1 MQKPSFKID
10 TSYGI
15 VVKITDNAT
24 INKIKEMI
32 SLKIEGSNKLRV
44 SPEILLYGIEDFHD
58 RLSNLTYRGTNT
70 FLSYLKSSFAIPA
83 ISCPSIIGNFY
94 TKPIFFQ
101 YASTRSKFEL

>member
-15 VVKITDNAT
+15 VVKITDNAK

-44 SPEILLYGIEDFHD
+44 SPEILLY
-58 RLSNLTYRGTNT
+58 
-70 FLSYLKSSFAIPA
+70 
-83 ISCPSIIGNFY
+83 
-94 TKPIFFQ
+94 
-101 YASTRSKFEL
+101 

>member
-15 VVKITDNAT
+15 VVKITDNVT
-24 INKIKEMI
+24 INKIK
-32 SLKIEGSNKLRV
+32 V
-44 SPEILLYGIEDFHD
+44 LYGIEDFHD

-70 FLSYLKSSFAIPA
+70 FLSYLKSSFAIPT